1 MEIQTK
7 RNEIITVTS
16 NVEEMIGKY
25 LAEPLNR
32 SWKEDF
38 IDEDNGEVISIERF
52 EPIYRRGQMIGP
64 DEGAVISFHLQ
75 TGDGQYFILVAYV
88 DSLADLRKQWPEA
101 ENLEIQAA
109 ARVEFSTRFPRPDWY
124 KDPEV

>member
-1 MEIQTK
+1 MQRIRFYLSQDKTGGDY
-7 RNEIITVTS
+7 RPVIWPI
-16 NVEEMIGKY
+16 KY
-25 LAEPLNR
+25 PYWCA
-32 SWKEDF
+32 
-38 IDEDNGEVISIERF
+38 GE
-52 EPIYRRGQMIGP
+52 
-64 DEGAVISFHLQ
+64 

-101 ENLEIQAA
+101 ENLEIQTA